1 MRVVRRESGTFEVY
15 RRHAG
20 QTETPALWPVRAY
33 YHGDESSRRAV
44 TMTWRHVIAPS
55 RHDDVAIRGSM
66 FVRSCIFFIPHVKDV
81 HAIHYDFI
89 CVDLASQLMTSHRNR
104 PYRDLASQS
113 ANELASQSAN
123 DLASQSRM
131 TSHRSQRM
139 AQGAGVANVSHYFWS
154 GLYETRTARPV
165 VLDT

>member
-44 TMTWRHVIAPS
+44 TMTWPLG
-55 RHDDVAIRGSM
+55 GSM

-89 CVDLASQLMTSHRNR
+89 CVDLASQLMTLHRNR